1 MLSNIEIG
9 SRINSTRDLRG
20 LTLDDVASRVGVAKS
35 TISRYENGTIAKIKL
50 PVIESIAHVL
60 EVDPNWL
67 IGNTDDPR
75 VAAPSRS
82 LSWDQQ
88 ELLDNYNQ
96 LNEEGQEDLRRHAR
110 VMVRSGEYT
119 RRPLDVLDK
128 KA

>member
-1 MLSNIEIG
+1 MTTYEKIKTLRTQNKLSQEELARLAG
-9 SRINSTRDLRG
+9 YTDRSS
-20 LTLDDVASRVGVAKS
+20 
-35 TISRYENGTIAKIKL
+35 IAKIEAGKVDL
-50 PVIESIAHVL
+50 TESKIVTFANIFGVSPSYLMGLIEETA
-60 EVDPNWL
+60 P
-67 IGNTDDPR
+67 
-75 VAAPSRS
+75 APSPA